1 MKKPLSEQIIRFI
14 LFALP
19 SFWLLAVLFIALVIW
34 KVGLNEPDLPP
45 VALVCVAILVA
56 AVFLTRNQVWVCA
69 PMVVLGLSPFFIPGS
84 DQHVGHITALYGAY
98 LALHYSACLVVPLFG
113 ILKKNSGKHSGD
125 SAHGEDKTLVAILC
139 ITIIFA
145 CSLLL
150 VGCSNNQSKEEEE
163 VLWDAKPSVM
173 IDGVL
178 YGTTGRTG
186 IYSTD
191 TTPENGGHVD
201 GEITST
207 VESHE
212 YPTEDDQSNFGTGYY
227 YRYGEKHTV
236 EIFFDSSNKW
246 VIYEPY
252 LDEQQTA
259 SRSTGKEA
267 ETISTESDSLEP
279 ISSDMFGQD
288 LYDALQ
294 KDWASYD
301 ALSAE
306 HKMLSSHIPGN
317 CKQDFDNWD
326 DCETFIGFPVFNPLE
341 DHSGLEKGTYVGMP
355 IGFMDAPHIQAS
367 WYGTKDGHVEWVS
380 IQSGYRHKEIRI
392 VVDAKLYGDPAED
405 KPTDKGWST
414 ELDRQWYLANVDSN
428 SPIITEDSTEK
439 YVANTAYLAQGQVL
453 YSIRVIGELA
463 VQNEVQAILKEILP
477 CFDKEA

>member
-1 MKKPLSEQIIRFI
+1 MSRVYIT
-14 LFALP
+14 
-19 SFWLLAVLFIALVIW
+19 VIF
-34 KVGLNEPDLPP
+34 V
-45 VALVCVAILVA
+45 
-56 AVFLTRNQVWVCA
+56 
-69 PMVVLGLSPFFIPGS
+69 
-84 DQHVGHITALYGAY
+84 
-98 LALHYSACLVVPLFG
+98 
-113 ILKKNSGKHSGD
+113 
-125 SAHGEDKTLVAILC
+125 
-139 ITIIFA
+139 

-150 VGCSNNQSKEEEE
+150 VGCSNNQSNEEEE

-178 YGTTGRTG
+178 YGTTGKSG

-212 YPTEDDQSNFGTGYY
+212 YPSEDNQSNFGTGYY
-227 YRYGEKHTV
+227 YRYGDNHTV

-246 VIYEPY
+246 AIYEPY

-259 SRSTGKEA
+259 PMTTGKEA
-267 ETISTESDSLEP
+267 ETASTGSGFLEP
-279 ISSDMFGQD
+279 ISSDMLGQD

-301 ALSAE
+301 ALSSE
-306 HKMLSSHIPGN
+306 HKMLFSHIPGN
-317 CKQDFDNWD
+317 CKQDFNNWD
-326 DCETFIGFPVFNPLE
+326 NCEAFIGFPIFNPLE
-341 DHSGLEKGTYVGMP
+341 NSSWLEKGTCVGMP
-355 IGFMDAPHIQAS
+355 VGFQDAPRIQVS
-367 WYGTKDGHVEWVS
+367 WYGTRDGHVEWVS
-380 IQSGYRHKEIRI
+380 IQSGYRHDEIRI

-414 ELDRQWYLANVDSN
+414 ELDRQWYLENVDSD

-463 VQNEVQAILKEILP
+463 AQNEVQATLKEILP
-477 CFDKEA
+477 CFDKET